1 MSQRT
6 DFRTYEGRVGGGSTS
21 SMSAFIRC
29 LVTGSSKLVRCD
41 PVCCEAESLGPSDD
55 ALESVRCIAKDFEL
69 AMRRDK
75 RC

>member
-1 MSQRT
+1 M
-6 DFRTYEGRVGGGSTS
+6 GGGSTS

-29 LVTGSSKLVRCD
+29 SVTGSSKLLRGCD

-69 AMRRDK
+69 AMWRE